1 MADEHARRILRKPA
15 SGHSSLHYEM
25 SANPLSSVV
34 MIVVGD
40 GLGRH
45 GRRGARFPRAVSGFP
60 ARHYRIHGEL
70 IPSVRYSR
78 AWHCILR
85 SLAGLTRVSHHL
97 TVEARHRP
105 AITAL
110 RLLAVLNVLF
120 KYARIIQEM
129 RRRASRALY

>member
-1 MADEHARRILRKPA
+1 MPEPAKRGKLNSSIYCLR
-15 SGHSSLHYEM
+15 HT
-25 SANPLSSVV
+25 
-34 MIVVGD
+34 
-40 GLGRH
+40 
-45 GRRGARFPRAVSGFP
+45 
-60 ARHYRIHGEL
+60 
-70 IPSVRYSR
+70 
-78 AWHCILR
+78 C
-85 SLAGLTRVSHHL
+85 LTRWAPHTDPWTLAYLARISHHL